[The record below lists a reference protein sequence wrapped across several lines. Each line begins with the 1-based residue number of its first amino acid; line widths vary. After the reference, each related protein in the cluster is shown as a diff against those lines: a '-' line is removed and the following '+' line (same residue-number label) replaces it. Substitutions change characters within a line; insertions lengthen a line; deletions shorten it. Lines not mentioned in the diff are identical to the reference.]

1 MAKRGSMG
9 GYAVVVLG
17 PNRDVV
23 DECTNLHQADVG
35 PALHE
40 LQERYGSTARYVTNA
55 RDQFTRR
62 REPDRGP
69 ALPEDEDVDDDD
81 EDASPQEV
89 GVSAGIQLLHRMM
102 WQNFR
107 QTAQAQVWLMGQA
120 QSFTQQLVEGN
131 RRLAEHANAL
141 QRHYQDRLAEIDYS
155 VREQRL
161 MEHDESARRYSQH
174 IIEKAAAETA
184 ASRPG
189 RGGEVWDDLIDGVT
203 AAIECWARLHGGDRR
218 P

>member
-9 GYAVVVLG
+9 GYAVVVLD

-23 DECTNLHQADVG
+23 DEYTGLNQSDVG
-35 PALHE
+35 PALHD
-40 LQERYGSTARYVTNA
+40 LQERYGTTARYVTNA
-55 RDQFTRR
+55 RDTLTRR

-69 ALPEDEDVDDDD
+69 AVREEEEDDDVPL
-81 EDASPQEV
+81 EEA
-89 GVSAGIQLLHRMM
+89 GVSAGMQLLHRMM

-155 VREQRL
+155 LREQRL
-161 MEHDESARRYSQH
+161 MEQEESTRRYSQH
-174 IIEKAAAETA
+174 IIEKAAAEAA

-189 RGGEVWDDLIDGVT
+189 HGGEGWDDLIEGV
-203 AAIECWARLHGGDRR
+203 AAVLEGWARSHEGNRR
-218 P
+218 

>member
-9 GYAVVVLG
+9 GYAVVVLD

-23 DECTNLHQADVG
+23 DEYTGLHQADVG
-35 PALHE
+35 PALHS
-40 LQERYGSTARYVTNA
+40 LQERYGSAARYVTNA
-55 RDQFTRR
+55 RDSLTRR

-69 ALPEDEDVDDDD
+69 AIPDDDADDDD
-81 EDASPQEV
+81 GPIEEV
-89 GVSAGIQLLHRMM
+89 GVSEGIQLLHRMM

-174 IIEKAAAETA
+174 IIEKSAAEAA

-203 AAIECWARLHGGDRR
+203 AAIDCWARLHGENRR
-218 P
+218 

>member
-62 REPDRGP
+62 REPERGP
-69 ALPEDEDVDDDD
+69 ALPEDEDIDDDD
-81 EDASPQEV
+81 DDAPPQEA
-89 GVSAGIQLLHRMM
+89 GVSAGMQLLHRMM

-155 VREQRL
+155 LREQRL
-161 MEHDESARRYSQH
+161 MEQEESTRRYSQH
-174 IIEKAAAETA
+174 IIEKAAAEAA

-189 RGGEVWDDLIDGVT
+189 HGGEGWDDLIEGV
-203 AAIECWARLHGGDRR
+203 AAVLEGWARSHEGNRR
-218 P
+218 